1 MPLAHVAVAVESPGW
16 ASGDNVPL
24 MVAST
29 VLGSWDRSHGAGTNA
44 ASKLAVHC
52 ATANLCHSFQVHFF
66 SQKFP
71 GVGNILGVSLNID
84 RRVGTI

>member
-1 MPLAHVAVAVESPGW
+1 MPLCHVAIAVESPGW

-44 ASKLAVHC
+44 ASQLAANC
-52 ATANLCHSFQVHFF
+52 ATWNLCHSYQVHFF
-66 SQKFP
+66 HK
-71 GVGNILGVSLNID
+71 LGSFHKHWKAN
-84 RRVGTI
+84 RRHTN